1 MIKRNI
7 MSFPII
13 VRQTHTH
20 IYIYLYTCI
29 QTYIFNNNLIRTLYI
44 YVSMYVYI
52 HTDTHTY
59 TCNTNL
65 IYTLYFYKKKKKGNM
80 CAKTLMFHVALTS
93 FTINNECHNEHIKVR
108 KCAKNSSC
116 NLYPCKIYLNH
127 SGDIL

>member
-1 MIKRNI
+1 
-7 MSFPII
+7 
-13 VRQTHTH
+13 
-20 IYIYLYTCI
+20 
-29 QTYIFNNNLIRTLYI
+29 
-44 YVSMYVYI
+44 
-52 HTDTHTY
+52 
-59 TCNTNL
+59 
-65 IYTLYFYKKKKKGNM
+65 M